1 MTTPL
6 ADTSVWVDALRRG
19 GTPLTDMT
27 AQDEPIGYTQPVLM
41 ELLSGCRND
50 AEVWNVRRLVV
61 RGSLLAFDVAA
72 DFEGASEVYRTSRG
86 RGITPNNYIDCMIV
100 AVAARR
106 QAHLLTHDRQQARI
120 AEMFGVRLVD

>member
-6 ADTSVWVDALRRG
+6 ADTSVWVDALRQG
-19 GTPLTDMT
+19 GTPLADMT
-27 AQDEPIGYTQPVLM
+27 AKDEPIGFTQPVLM

-50 AEVWNVRRLVV
+50 DEVWNVRRLIM

-72 DFEGASEVYRTSRG
+72 DFEGASNVYRTSQRL
-86 RGITPNNYIDCMIV
+86 GITPNNYIDCMIV

-106 QAHLLTHDRQQARI
+106 QAQLITKDMQQARI
-120 AEMFGVRLVD
+120 AEIFGVTVM

>member
-6 ADTSVWVDALRRG
+6 ADTSVWVDALRQG

-27 AQDEPIGYTQPVLM
+27 AKDKRIGYTQPVLM

-50 AEVWNVRRLVV
+50 DEAWNVRRLIV

-72 DFEGASEVYRTSRG
+72 DFEGASDVYRTSR
-86 RGITPNNYIDCMIV
+86 RLGITPNNYIDCMIV

-106 QAHLLTHDRQQARI
+106 QAQLLTHDRQQARI
-120 AEMFGVRLVD
+120 AEIFGVSLAI

>member
-1 MTTPL
+1 MTISL
-6 ADTSVWVDALRRG
+6 ADTSVWVHALRRG

-27 AQDEPIGYTQPVLM
+27 AKDERIGYTQPVLM

-50 AEVWNVRRLVV
+50 DEVWNVRRLVV

-72 DFEGASEVYRTSRG
+72 DFEGASDVYRTSRRLG
-86 RGITPNNYIDCMIV
+86 VTPNNYIDCMIV

-106 QAHLLTHDRQQARI
+106 QAQLLTHDRQQARI
-120 AEMFGVRLVD
+120 AEIFGVSLAS